1 MLIRLLFVALIAGV
15 VYALLSGAWARM
27 GPALTRD
34 PRLRYLLAG
43 FGAAALR
50 GLLRAAAPTLSR
62 WLSALR
68 WFR

>member
-1 MLIRLLFVALIAGV
+1 MLIRLLIIALIAVV

-27 GPALTRD
+27 GPTLARD

-43 FGAAALR
+43 FGVAALR
-50 GLLRAAAPTLSR
+50 GLLRAALPSLSR
-62 WLSALR
+62 WLSVLR